1 MYRGSA
7 SRSVDRPSL
16 FVRKGIN
23 KRCGGTVY
31 GARSHDKIGSCK
43 SAGYLTGRRTI
54 FEYPSLTALPSPPAL
69 FSTSC
74 RSLVLPTRVLRVS
87 SPRSRCPLIPGSSL
101 LLHARRTIFLFFLS
115 FSWFFSFFF
124 PLFQGT
130 RPVRSRRTPDS
141 FTPKDNKARTRLT
154 RYQSPNKYA
163 PTLQ

>member
-23 KRCGGTVY
+23 KRRGGTVY

-54 FEYPSLTALPSPPAL
+54 FEYPSLTALPSPP
-69 FSTSC
+69 
-74 RSLVLPTRVLRVS
+74 LPF
-87 SPRSRCPLIPGSSL
+87 SPRRVVLSFYPLGFSEYPPRARAACPLIPGSSL

-115 FSWFFSFFF
+115 FSWFFLLLLS
-124 PLFQGT
+124 PLPGN
-130 RPVRSRRTPDS
+130 PAGSVPPDPGL
-141 FTPKDNKARTRLT
+141 FHAQR
-154 RYQSPNKYA
+154 
-163 PTLQ
+163 

>member
-16 FVRKGIN
+16 FARKGIN
-23 KRCGGTVY
+23 KRRGGTVY

-54 FEYPSLTALPSPPAL
+54 FEYPSLTALPSPPVL

-87 SPRSRCPLIPGSSL
+87 SPRSRRLSPHSRQFFITSCSPNDFSL
-101 LLHARRTIFLFFLS
+101 FSLFFVV
-115 FSWFFSFFF
+115 FFSSSF
-124 PLFQGT
+124 PSSREPGRFGPAGPRTLS
-130 RPVRSRRTPDS
+130 RPKIT
-141 FTPKDNKARTRLT
+141 KLGHG
-154 RYQSPNKYA
+154 
-163 PTLQ
+163 

>member
-23 KRCGGTVY
+23 KRRGGTVY

-87 SPRSRCPLIPGSSL
+87 SPRSRRLSPHSRQFFITSCSPNDFSLFSLFFVVFFL
-101 LLHARRTIFLFFLS
+101 LLSPLPGNPAGSVPPDPGLFHAQR
-115 FSWFFSFFF
+115 
-124 PLFQGT
+124 
-130 RPVRSRRTPDS
+130 
-141 FTPKDNKARTRLT
+141 
-154 RYQSPNKYA
+154 
-163 PTLQ
+163 